1 MKYGITSSGDIWD
14 VPSLNKE
21 VEEEVEVE
29 NKEEEGDKDSNISTS
44 GLGYIIY
51 VGTHDLRLI
60 SRNVVIV
67 VLLGCMMIHCMK
79 QTTWSIY

>member
-1 MKYGITSSGDIWD
+1 MYLGLIISYNGI
-14 VPSLNKE
+14 KM
-21 VEEEVEVE
+21 
-29 NKEEEGDKDSNISTS
+29 DSEKVAA
-44 GLGYIIY
+44 IINWES

-67 VLLGCMMIHCMK
+67 VLLGCMMIHCIK